1 MGELITEKGLGNGVS
16 LIIFAGIVSRIPSA
30 AYGIY
35 NQFLGAGVNAKGL
48 IFVAAII
55 VVAIAA
61 ITFVVFFSEAERRI
75 PVQYAKR
82 VVGRKMYGGQST
94 NIPIKVAA
102 GGVMPIIFASSIMAF
117 PATIVRLVSGGNMP
131 TAGLG
136 YYILGCYQPAMRQ
149 HGGPVLYTQFF
160 MRCLYYSSH
169 ISILQFSSIRLNLQI
184 I

>member
-1 MGELITEKGLGNGVS
+1 MAFIQGAGLYVTLYNMSVTNGLDAIKNPSVLTFFVIVLTFTAGTAFIIWLGELITEKGLGNGVS

-35 NQFLGAGVNAKGL
+35 NQFLGAGLNAKGL

-82 VVGRKMYGGQST
+82 VVGRKCTADKAQTFRLKLQQAALCRSSLHLQSWH
-94 NIPIKVAA
+94 
-102 GGVMPIIFASSIMAF
+102 S
-117 PATIVRLVSGGNMP
+117 
-131 TAGLG
+131 
-136 YYILGCYQPAMRQ
+136 
-149 HGGPVLYTQFF
+149 
-160 MRCLYYSSH
+160 
-169 ISILQFSSIRLNLQI
+169 LQQS
-184 I
+184 

>member
-1 MGELITEKGLGNGVS
+1 MQVS
-16 LIIFAGIVSRIPSA
+16 YQEIPSA

-82 VVGRKMYGGQST
+82 VVGRKMYGGQKHKHSD
-94 NIPIKVAA
+94 
-102 GGVMPIIFASSIMAF
+102 
-117 PATIVRLVSGGNMP
+117 
-131 TAGLG
+131 
-136 YYILGCYQPAMRQ
+136 
-149 HGGPVLYTQFF
+149 
-160 MRCLYYSSH
+160 
-169 ISILQFSSIRLNLQI
+169 
-184 I
+184 